1 MGNINY
7 MISILN
13 NSINDVFRIHYI
25 YITAVLRICS
35 GMEGKVNLIFFIYRG
50 YHLANSHNITL
61 NPITVFTDS
70 KSLQMVEQIDGKV
83 EHRTSRSEKSP
94 GYMSNYMDWNIQWCE
109 SIKALLFH
117 MYNLRG
123 PNSLFLYKAV
133 RAEISKPTP
142 PPPHLNGV
150 ISESGRHTFGHI
162 PFFSYCI
169 AKH

>member
-1 MGNINY
+1 
-7 MISILN
+7 
-13 NSINDVFRIHYI
+13 
-25 YITAVLRICS
+25 
-35 GMEGKVNLIFFIYRG
+35 MEGKVHFLLNLLWAN
-50 YHLANSHNITL
+50 LANSHNITL

-70 KSLQMVEQIDGKV
+70 KSPQMVEQIDGKV

-94 GYMSNYMDWNIQWCE
+94 GYMSNYIWNENIQWCE
-109 SIKALLFH
+109 STKALLFH
-117 MYNLRG
+117 MYNLRDS
-123 PNSLFLYKAV
+123 NSLFLYKAV
-133 RAEISKPTP
+133 RAEISIPTP